1 MEVDLKH
8 KGAAAAVPGQRR
20 VRWLAPVHTI
30 GSDEHP
36 FIDKFVQIFVEV
48 CCQGSYKASFC
59 HPSTQSS
66 ASMWVPPRSIRLSM
80 VAQMARNRCIKLEG

>member
-36 FIDKFVQIFVEV
+36 FIDKFDKRIVWKEYV
-48 CCQGSYKASFC
+48 
-59 HPSTQSS
+59 
-66 ASMWVPPRSIRLSM
+66 
-80 VAQMARNRCIKLEG
+80 N

>member
-1 MEVDLKH
+1 MESILDLKQ

-36 FIDKFVQIFVEV
+36 FIDKFVQIFDEV
-48 CCQGSYKASFC
+48 CCQGSYEASFC
-59 HPSTQSS
+59 HPSNPVECLNVGATTFHP
-66 ASMWVPPRSIRLSM
+66 VEHGCPDGP
-80 VAQMARNRCIKLEG
+80 